1 MLEWRLRRRR
11 GEEVGDVTDSQPKF
25 PTGRLGGLGTGLQDR
40 KPVHA
45 QTPAHRIMQS
55 CNCGVISPFSK
66 RTWGRAVMIFEWMC
80 FGVLLLR
87 DCFNDVIVFELG
99 DIEEKLYRCQLFCRG
114 GARAR
119 ACGHT
124 MLTL

>member
-25 PTGRLGGLGTGLQDR
+25 PTGRLGGLGAGLQDR
-40 KPVHA
+40 KPV
-45 QTPAHRIMQS
+45 
-55 CNCGVISPFSK
+55 VISPFSK
-66 RTWGRAVMIFEWMC
+66 RTRGRAVMIVELMC
-80 FGVLLLR
+80 FWVLLFR
-87 DCFNDVIVFELG
+87 DCFNDAIVFEFG
-99 DIEEKLYRCQLFCRG
+99 DIGEKLYRCQLFCRG

-124 MLTL
+124 VLAL